1 MLGYLYFSDLA
12 NMSELYAKIYNFIV
26 TAEEENI
33 NASTVIY
40 QALNEEPWIS
50 KEEVRALVHRAISS
64 ALNLYAQ
71 GSTRQQKLSQ
81 IPLQVGFIM

>member
-1 MLGYLYFSDLA
+1 
-12 NMSELYAKIYNFIV
+12 MSELYAKIYNFIV

-50 KEEVRALVHRAISS
+50 KEEVRGWFTEQFHQRWIYMLKAPLDNKNFRKY
-64 ALNLYAQ
+64 LY
-71 GSTRQQKLSQ
+71 K
-81 IPLQVGFIM
+81 